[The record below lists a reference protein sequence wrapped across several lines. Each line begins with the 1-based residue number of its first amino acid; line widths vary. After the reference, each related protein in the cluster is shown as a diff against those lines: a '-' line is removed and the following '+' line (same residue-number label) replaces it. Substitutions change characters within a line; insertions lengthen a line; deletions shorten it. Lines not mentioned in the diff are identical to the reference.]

1 MIQTIWEVIFYQP
14 LYNALAFIVSWV
26 PGADIGIAVIV
37 LTIVVRFILFPIAKK
52 SIVSQIKLKALQPE
66 LDAIKANYP
75 DKQEQSKRT
84 FELYRKF
91 KVNPFSGCLLVL
103 LQLPVILALYKVF
116 LGAMTPDS
124 AMLYNSISFPAVIN
138 TEFLG
143 ILDIHGKSIILALLA
158 GITQFIQARLALP
171 KQEKTAPNTG
181 KASFQQ
187 QFAKSMNM
195 QMQYFLPIFVAFI
208 SYQVA
213 GAVALYWAT
222 SNIFTICQEIVIRR
236 RLAKQGTFSD
246 TLTVPAKVIQ

>member
-1 MIQTIWEVIFYQP
+1 MITTIWEVIFYQP
-14 LYNALAFIVSWV
+14 LYNALAFTVSRI
-26 PGADIGIAVIV
+26 PGADIGIAVIL
-37 LTIVVRFILFPIAKK
+37 LTIAVRFILFPIAKK
-52 SIVSQIKLKALQPE
+52 SIVSQIRLKALQPE

-84 FELYRKF
+84 FELYRKY

-103 LQLPVILALYKVF
+103 LQLPVILALYRVF
-116 LGAMTPDS
+116 MGALTPDV
-124 AMLYNSISFPAVIN
+124 AMLYDSVTFPTVIH
-138 TEFLG
+138 TQFLG
-143 ILDIHGKSIILALLA
+143 FLDMQGKSIILALLA
-158 GITQFIQARLALP
+158 GITQFIQARLSLP
-171 KQEKTAPNTG
+171 KQEKAAPEGG

-187 QFAKSMNM
+187 QFAKSMNV

-222 SNIFTICQEIVIRR
+222 SNIFTICQEIIIRR